1 MPDRMSEYKSDK
13 MPNRNPDR
21 MSECIFQKCQNV
33 YSRKNA
39 RWNVR
44 MYIPERMPDRMSEY
58 VSDRISVGGD
68 ERIYVCVTMFF
79 GKV

>member
-1 MPDRMSEYKSDK
+1 MSEYVSG
-13 MPNRNPDR
+13 
-21 MSECIFQKCQNV
+21 
-33 YSRKNA
+33 
-39 RWNVR
+39 
-44 MYIPERMPDRMSEY
+44 RMPDRMSEY